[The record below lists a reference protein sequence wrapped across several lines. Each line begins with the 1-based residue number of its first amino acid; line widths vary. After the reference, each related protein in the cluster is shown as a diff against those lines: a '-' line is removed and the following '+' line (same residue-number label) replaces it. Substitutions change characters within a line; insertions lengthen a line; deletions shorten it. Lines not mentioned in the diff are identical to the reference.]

1 MFHFKPEDQGKMF
14 RLGQRDANNSA
25 RKPLL
30 VGLKDTN
37 AKDKIWPN
45 LKSLRESD
53 IGYKGISVA
62 HDFTPQ

>member
-1 MFHFKPEDQGKMF
+1 MF